1 MLDAPQGN
9 TLSFPV
15 SNKRNG
21 RHAVHR
27 SLRCNKAP
35 QATENNGFRGG
46 HVEEP
51 EC

>member
-1 MLDAPQGN
+1 MLVAPQGN

-15 SNKRNG
+15 RNKRNG

-27 SLRCNKAP
+27 SLRGNKAS
-35 QATENNGFRGG
+35 QAVENNGFRAG
-46 HVEEP
+46 HVEGP